1 MVLGVIVSPQSPKEN
16 QHGGGGPGECSVQ
29 PHPRTV
35 PSLRENRRTRSTAF
49 PWDPAGALACGLCQA
64 DISLRLT
71 VLKSPLSLVYVVHAG
86 L

>member
-1 MVLGVIVSPQSPKEN
+1 MGVVVLV
-16 QHGGGGPGECSVQ
+16 SVQ
-29 PHPRTV
+29 SSLIPGQFPALGRTEEPGAQ
-35 PSLRENRRTRSTAF
+35 PS
-49 PWDPAGALACGLCQA
+49 PAGALACGLCQA